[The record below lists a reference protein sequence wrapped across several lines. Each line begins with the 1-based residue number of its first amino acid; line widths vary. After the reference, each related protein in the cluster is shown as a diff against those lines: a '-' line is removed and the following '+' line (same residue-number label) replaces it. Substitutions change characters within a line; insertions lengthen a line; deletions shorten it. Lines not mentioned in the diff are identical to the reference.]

1 MALITSGCASFRA
14 CLSMRSSRRQSASSP
29 PGRPSCRWPL
39 WSTRSSTPQPRP
51 SRFPTAT
58 ASRSDRRKIILWHWC
73 GCLCV
78 HAVLHAPCRRAI
90 AMKGCR
96 PLKDDVTSS
105 LPLPSPNPLLRAAA
119 PGADTHVPR
128 DRQQGCGRAGWG
140 SDRSSWA
147 GRRGGRHAL
156 LQQLRQPPPG
166 RPGLPVQVRPPMRAV
181 CG

>member
-1 MALITSGCASFRA
+1 MSVDALKQAAIGKLTAGAAELPLAPLVDPQLHSATTPFPVPHSHGIAV
-14 CLSMRSSRRQSASSP
+14 RS
-29 PGRPSCRWPL
+29 
-39 WSTRSSTPQPRP
+39 PQNHSVTLVWVSVR
-51 SRFPTAT
+51 
-58 ASRSDRRKIILWHWC
+58 
-73 GCLCV
+73 V